1 MAEPEASRT
10 IEKIKAFLKND
21 YAIQQAILFGSY
33 ATGTNTN
40 GSDIDLAIQLRKPM
54 TVKQKL
60 SYLEKLQD
68 CTEIEIDLVDL
79 QIVGQPLLSQI
90 MKYGKRLKGDSVQYA
105 ELVIKNINTATD
117 FIPYIKRIL
126 NERRKRL
133 LDG

>member
-1 MAEPEASRT
+1 
-10 IEKIKAFLKND
+10 
-21 YAIQQAILFGSY
+21 
-33 ATGTNTN
+33 
-40 GSDIDLAIQLRKPM
+40 M